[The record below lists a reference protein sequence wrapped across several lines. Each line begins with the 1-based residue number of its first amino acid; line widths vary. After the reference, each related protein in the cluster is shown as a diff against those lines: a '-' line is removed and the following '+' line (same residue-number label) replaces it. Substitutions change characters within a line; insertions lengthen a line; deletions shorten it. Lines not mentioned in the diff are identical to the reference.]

1 MSNVDTFRQYASQI
15 DLSPAQLE
23 AVTECF
29 QACFE
34 ADEGEQADNGSEHA
48 ATETPDTTA
57 PSEARQPHESFSDDN
72 MFTDV
77 SMNELLKTDNPR
89 LAKMMN
95 AKKAAGVSKGDAKTL
110 QTLAQH
116 ASGGNYGSI
125 AANEETRQRTMRW
138 QNFLNKKLGL
148 NLAVDGKWG
157 KNTNAAYKQ
166 YLETKNKA

>member
-1 MSNVDTFRQYASQI
+1 MSNVDTFKQYASQI

-23 AVTECF
+23 AVTDCF

-57 PSEARQPHESFSDDN
+57 PSEARQPHESFSD
-72 MFTDV
+72 
-77 SMNELLKTDNPR
+77 
-89 LAKMMN
+89 A
-95 AKKAAGVSKGDAKTL
+95 
-110 QTLAQH
+110 
-116 ASGGNYGSI
+116 GGNYGSI
-125 AANEETRQRTMRW
+125 AADEETRQRTMRW

-157 KNTNAAYKQ
+157 KNTAAAYKQ